1 MKKFLVLTYGFTPPT
16 EDVQKAW
23 GAWFTATASRLVD
36 PGSPFGRGVELTTT
50 GRSELTLES
59 PAPLV
64 GYCILNADSLA
75 EAEELVSTMPI
86 IDSVRIYEAQS
97 M

>member
-1 MKKFLVLTYGFTPPT
+1 MKKFLVLTYGFTTPT
-16 EDVQKAW
+16 PEVQNAW
-23 GAWFTATASRLVD
+23 GAWFAAAGPQLVD
-36 PGSPFGRGVELTTT
+36 PGSPFGRGVELTAS
-50 GRSELTLES
+50 GRTDLTLDS

-75 EAEELVSTMPI
+75 DAEKLVSTMPI
-86 IDSVRIYEAQS
+86 IDSVRVYEAHS

>member
-1 MKKFLVLTYGFTPPT
+1 MKKFLVLTYGFTTPT
-16 EDVQKAW
+16 PEVQNAW
-23 GAWFTATASRLVD
+23 GAWFASAGPHLVD
-36 PGSPFGRGVELTTT
+36 PGSPFGRGVELTRS
-50 GRSELTLES
+50 GRTDLTLDS

-75 EAEELVSTMPI
+75 EAEKLVATMPI
-86 IDSVRIYEAQS
+86 IDSVRVYEAHS